1 MGICMHAWI
10 QIQKYICFAWACP
23 SGSDGRE
30 STCNAGDPG
39 LISGLGRSPGK
50 GNGNPLQ
57 YLCLGNSM
65 DRGAWQDTVHGVK
78 ELDTTERLTLHKN
91 TLTDL
96 FYFFGGIIKQFFNL
110 QVYLLYFKIVFL
122 NNHIDLG

>member
-1 MGICMHAWI
+1 M
-10 QIQKYICFAWACP
+10 
-23 SGSDGRE
+23 
-30 STCNAGDPG
+30 
-39 LISGLGRSPGK
+39 ISGLGRSPEK

-110 QVYLLYFKIVFL
+110 QVYLLYFKIVSL